1 MKIICIGTAAGAWQV
16 FCQAPAFLSTPL
28 YSRISRLSPLKKLEY
43 PDLRDSPVRD
53 ESVILGLHGSVG
65 GDCEGTD

>member
-1 MKIICIGTAAGAWQV
+1 MINFVTV
-16 FCQAPAFLSTPL
+16 P
-28 YSRISRLSPLKKLEY
+28 KLEY